1 MASTTAFRDRVL
13 GLLLPFGPVAARGM
27 FGGYGLFMDGTMFAL
42 IADDA
47 LYVKF
52 GPGTRETFAAA
63 GGRPFAYRRR
73 GRTVEMS
80 YWRVPDAVMADPARL
95 CDWAAL
101 GLAAAQETARAEKDR
116 RRKKNSPR
124 TR

>member
-1 MASTTAFRDRVL
+1 MASTAAFRDRVL

-27 FGGYGLFMDGTMFAL
+27 FGGYGLFMDGTMFGL

-47 LYVKF
+47 LYIKF
-52 GPGTRETFAAA
+52 GPGTRKTFAAA
-63 GGRPFAYRRR
+63 GGRPFAYSRR

-80 YWRVPDAVMADPARL
+80 YWRVPDEVMADPARL
-95 CDWAAL
+95 SDWAAL
-101 GLAAAQETARAEKDR
+101 GLATARETPRSLAGR

-124 TR
+124 IP

>member
-63 GGRPFAYRRR
+63 GGRPFAYRSR

-80 YWRVPDAVMADPARL
+80 YWRVPDEVMADPARL
-95 CDWAAL
+95 SDWAAL
-101 GLAAAQETARAEKDR
+101 GLAAAQETVRAGKDC

-124 TR
+124 IH